1 MNKPKRPSYA
11 PPAHLLAKSSYIPP
25 QPKIPP
31 PAHLLAK
38 SSYVPPPPKM
48 PPPAHLLKKPKRPD
62 HPPTRFHT
70 LSKNEL
76 VKMLV
81 NINNITKTK

>member
-1 MNKPKRPSYA
+1 MNKPKRPSYPPPAHLLAKSSFVPPPPKHA
-11 PPAHLLAKSSYIPP
+11 PPAHLLAKSSFVPP
-25 QPKIPP
+25 QP
-31 PAHLLAK
+31 AH
-38 SSYVPPPPKM
+38 

-62 HPPTRFHT
+62 SAPTRLHT

-76 VKMLV
+76 VKMLI